1 MPKSEKCFY
10 IKNKILINNIIKKQ
24 INEEI
29 QNKFN
34 DDYLLYNISQ
44 DFSGDA
50 NKKNEIKN
58 DNKKENQIQFGK
70 ELKENL
76 EIEKR

>member
-70 ELKENL
+70 E
-76 EIEKR
+76 